1 MKNTKDT
8 LKRTI
13 LNRHTEERIKQ
24 AKSIAVMSFKGG
36 TGKTSLT
43 AGLGL
48 TLVRKGY
55 DVLWIDN
62 DAQANLT
69 QRVGWTSGLYRSQHR
84 ITNLLK
90 VGDVALGDDVGIN
103 SVLQIPILI
112 DYEYLYK
119 LRGIGDS
126 GKGKLG
132 IIGGS
137 TFASIEAQSLDERY
151 RKDVTAFQYRSIHAF
166 FNSAMDIYKQ
176 YFDYI
181 LFDTAPSMEGNLLN
195 VLTVI
200 AADEVVTPID
210 GFEAA
215 TGVAPMIGFAKG
227 YTNSG
232 DLAHKGVIKSPP
244 NMTFAMVK
252 YHHDLKDKESDIKNP
267 EKEVIDSGKEDE
279 LDEIVDSD
287 YIGQNEVFWLLKG
300 VLGDYVCNKGV
311 QERRKLREALS
322 GFTTTDYT
330 KLSLEIIEKIQKEN
344 RPNIHDSWTTEKRAV
359 LESGLNDIEKKN
371 LIKRPIFKTPVFR

>member
-8 LKRTI
+8 LKRMV
-13 LNRHTEERIKQ
+13 LKKHTEERIKQ
-24 AKSIAVMSFKGG
+24 SKSIAVMSFKGG

-137 TFASIEAQSLDERY
+137 TFASIEAQSLDDRY
-151 RKDVTAFQYRSIHAF
+151 KKDVTAFQYPSIHSF
-166 FNSAMDIYKQ
+166 FNSAMDIYRQ

-181 LFDTAPSMEGNLLN
+181 LIDTAPSMEGNLLN
-195 VLTVI
+195 VLTVA
-200 AADEVVTPID
+200 AADEIVTPID

-215 TGVAPMIGFAKG
+215 AGVASMIGFVKN
-227 YTNSG
+227 YTNSA
-232 DLAHKGVIKSPP
+232 DLAHKGIIKSPP

-267 EKEVIDSGKEDE
+267 KKEDVDSGKEDE
-279 LDEIVDSD
+279 LDKVVDSD

-311 QERRKLREALS
+311 KERRKLREALS

-330 KLSLEIIEKIQKEN
+330 KLSLEIIEKIQNEK
-344 RPNIHDSWTTEKRAV
+344 RPNIHESWTTEKRAV

-371 LIKRPIFKTPVFR
+371 LIKRPIFKTPAFR